1 MAKTPAVPDAPQQRP
16 GWQTGGATV
25 LGFVAVLYVIE
36 FIDQLGGGRLDADGI
51 RPLQR
56 DGLSGILFA
65 PLLHGS
71 WNHLF
76 ANTIPLLVLGFLM
89 TLIGMGRCLAATAII
104 WLLGGLGTWLIG
116 ALPSC
121 PNTVHIGASGL
132 IFGWLT
138 FLIVFGWW
146 VRKPWQIVVGV
157 LVALLY
163 GSLLLG
169 VVPDLNTCGGISWQG
184 HLCGA
189 IAGVVA
195 AYLLSG
201 PERTAR
207 AQKRPVQQ

>member
-1 MAKTPAVPDAPQQRP
+1 MPWLTSSAQRRTRCTRRGICSLVIRSVGPA
-16 GWQTGGATV
+16 
-25 LGFVAVLYVIE
+25 
-36 FIDQLGGGRLDADGI
+36 ID
-51 RPLQR
+51 
-56 DGLSGILFA
+56 S
-65 PLLHGS
+65 
-71 WNHLF
+71 
-76 ANTIPLLVLGFLM
+76 
-89 TLIGMGRCLAATAII
+89 AAMQ
-104 WLLGGLGTWLIG
+104 
-116 ALPSC
+116 LPSC